1 MFHFYDH
8 DIAYRKNMQHT
19 AGLILVFAL
28 LCNIFYIP
36 CYLYIENLNRS
47 ISLEHYENGLESGL
61 KMLDTSIEAILSAET
76 VLTNTGTSLSGFLSR
91 KQIDDTKL
99 LTTRRFLS
107 AYFAPYDFVT
117 NMGIVMD
124 TEPLLDRYMLFYS
137 LTPLEY
143 QNHLDTPDETYWD
156 SIASGSCT
164 TPVTSFHSSVL
175 GDYEAITIS
184 RQLSKRNNA
193 YLFVHY
199 SVNSLFSLFAR
210 EELLDVCRICV
221 YCDSQ
226 LLVSNREELTE
237 SCQSLKITGEHSAL
251 PISVE
256 MQIPDS
262 YLSRD
267 LRPLRRLVFVFLMV
281 LILSCLVWVVLFTF
295 IISRPINNLTRALFK
310 TGHIDVDCENMSSSD
325 FLVSAIQQ
333 LDSKITDYRQIV
345 ESQHQRSRTQLL
357 ERALYRGLYT
367 EESRRAFQEAFPD
380 FPGQWQLALVQYISQ
395 SENIEPDAI
404 QVALSQYFEQISD
417 QFFCLPFNK
426 DAVIVLLPA
435 TSSAGEALQALCD
448 QYEEQYPISLS
459 YYLGN
464 VYDDP
469 VLLADAFQQIEYSSL
484 CLQMNAP
491 APVKNSGGFINIHQ
505 LQTIYYAL
513 QNGDSKTATTILES
527 NTTAFLASQDR
538 VSAKY
543 AYRALSYMLLQLKL
557 ENRDLNDIPIPAF
570 KNDRFVPLFREDF
583 PRCFDTICQRMA
595 QERKELAQNLGKN
608 ILDYIDENYCN
619 QWLSVTAVTD
629 HFSISAPTL
638 QKQMNACVGKTFSAY
653 VEELRMKKARTALLD
668 TTQSIQEISESIG
681 YTNTNSFYKAYRRI
695 FGESPRVTRQGR
707 EA

>member
-1 MFHFYDH
+1 
-8 DIAYRKNMQHT
+8 MQRT

-47 ISLEHYENGLESGL
+47 LSLEHYENSLESGL
-61 KMLDTSIEAILSAET
+61 KMLDTSIEAILSTEST
-76 VLTNTGTSLSGFLSR
+76 LTNAGASLSGFLSR
-91 KQIDDTKL
+91 KQIDSSKL
-99 LTTRRFLS
+99 LASRNLLS
-107 AYFAPYDFVT
+107 TYFAPYDFVT
-117 NMGIVMD
+117 NMGIVID
-124 TEPLLDRYMLFYS
+124 GEPVLDRYMLFYS

-143 QNHLDTPDETYWD
+143 QNHLDTTDESYWD
-156 SIASGSCT
+156 SISDNLCLIPA
-164 TPVTSFHSSVL
+164 TPFYSSVL

-184 RQLSKRNNA
+184 CQLSKRNNA
-193 YLFVHY
+193 HLFVHY
-199 SVNSLFSLFAR
+199 SVDSLFSLFAS
-210 EELLDVCRICV
+210 EELLGECRLCI
-221 YCDSQ
+221 YYGSQ
-226 LLVSNREELTE
+226 LLVSNCEELTE
-237 SCQSLKITGEHSAL
+237 VYQSLQVVSSHSIL

-256 MQIPDS
+256 LQIPDS

-267 LRPLRRLVFVFLMV
+267 LRPLRQLVLIFSVI
-281 LILSCLVWVVLFTF
+281 LILSCLVWIVLFTF
-295 IISRPINNLTRALFK
+295 IISKPINNLTRVLFK
-310 TGHIDVDCENMSSSD
+310 TGHIDVNCEDMSSND

-333 LDSKITDYRQIV
+333 LDSRITDYRQIV

-367 EESRRAFQEAFPD
+367 EESRRAFQDAFPD
-380 FPGQWQLALVQYISQ
+380 FPRQWQLALMQYISQ

-426 DAVIVLLPA
+426 DSVIVLLPA
-435 TSSAGEALQALCD
+435 TYPASGEIQKLCD
-448 QYEEQYPISLS
+448 QYEQQYPISLS
-459 YYLGN
+459 YHFGD

-469 VLLADAFQQIEYSSL
+469 TLLADAFQQIEYSSL
-484 CLQMNAP
+484 CLQMNTP

-505 LQTIYYAL
+505 LQTIYYTL
-513 QNGDSKTATTILES
+513 QNGDSKTATSILES
-527 NTTAFLASQDR
+527 STTAFLANQDR

-557 ENRDLNDIPIPAF
+557 ENRNLNDIPIPAF

-583 PRCFDTICQRMA
+583 PRCFDTICQRMM
-595 QERKELAQNLGKN
+595 QQRKELAQNLSKD

-707 EA
+707 EF